1 MSNQKPNGAK
11 PTGESG
17 GRRRRR
23 RSRGGQH
30 AGNRPANQT
39 NQNQA
44 PAAAQSVAANQS
56 EAVSAAHSAGGR
68 RRTRGNGG
76 KPAQN
81 RAPSAGQ
88 NAAPNSAENKAK
100 GGRGAAPAAAPKAGR
115 RPAPQQ
121 AHTARRG
128 GKGRRGASD
137 NEEDVGLL
145 LITRRPPKQKFANFE
160 EYIAAHGGVTVPV
173 EGEEAADPAP
183 APEEEP

>member
-1 MSNQKPNGAK
+1 MPNQKPNGAK

-23 RSRGGQH
+23 RSRGGQN

-39 NQNQA
+39 NQTLSS
-44 PAAAQSVAANQS
+44 AAVQSVAVNDSDTAPT
-56 EAVSAAHSAGGR
+56 AHGAGGR
-68 RRTRGNGG
+68 RRARGNGG
-76 KPAQN
+76 KTAQN
-81 RAPSAGQ
+81 RATAAGQ
-88 NAAPNSAENKAK
+88 NAAPNSAEIKAK
-100 GGRGAAPAAAPKAGR
+100 GGRSAAPAAATKAGR

-121 AHTARRG
+121 SHTARRG

-173 EGEEAADPAP
+173 EGEEAADPTP
-183 APEEEP
+183 APEEET